1 MNFQSS
7 LFLKFLRRMMI
18 LHLNQSQLVLLHVFT
33 NISSKL
39 LYYIAKTFFL
49 LIYMNFESSLFQI
62 LMWNNDT
69 AFCVKVCN
77 INCTAPKFNKMF
89 CSKVRKIIVNLIKF
103 NYFNNLNITNPYLLP
118 MQNIASFVS

>member
-1 MNFQSS
+1 MKSVIRILQSNS
-7 LFLKFLRRMMI
+7 ALQVPI
-18 LHLNQSQLVLLHVFT
+18 FT